1 MKNKI
6 FSNWGL
12 KLLSLVLGFIVWL
25 TVLNIDDYSTTRQ
38 INDIPVT
45 LINTEAITDK
55 NQLFNITSGETVD
68 IIVKG
73 RRSVVN
79 ALGASDF
86 TAVADMSKLSITN
99 AVNITV
105 SANSPSVEN
114 AVSIT
119 IVDNVLQVELEEEQ
133 TVSLPVTV
141 ATKGETAEGYTTGTP
156 STTPNLITVTGAAS
170 LIERIDKVEVQVD
183 VSNRTSDVTT
193 TCTPVFYDAKGDEI
207 SSKNLESKVNSISV
221 TVPVYRTKKVAVKLD
236 TKGTPAENYKVVS
249 VEYGPTEITIGGPT
263 ETIQNLNTIT
273 IDDIDISGCSE
284 DVESTLDITKYLPE
298 GVVIADENTSISVHV
313 AIERNISRTL
323 SLSDTDI
330 TIENKQA
337 DHTYTIQFPEG
348 NTIVIT
354 GLSNDISKLTAS
366 DLNITIDADNLTLG
380 ENTVELSIPDSDTYS
395 VDGTCI
401 VTVEVT
407 AMP

>member
-25 TVLNIDDYSTTRQ
+25 AVLNIDDYSTTRQ

-193 TCTPVFYDAKGDEI
+193 TCTPVFFMMPKAMRYPAKI
-207 SSKNLESKVNSISV
+207 WKAK
-221 TVPVYRTKKVAVKLD
+221 
-236 TKGTPAENYKVVS
+236 
-249 VEYGPTEITIGGPT
+249 
-263 ETIQNLNTIT
+263 
-273 IDDIDISGCSE
+273 
-284 DVESTLDITKYLPE
+284 
-298 GVVIADENTSISVHV
+298 
-313 AIERNISRTL
+313 
-323 SLSDTDI
+323 
-330 TIENKQA
+330 
-337 DHTYTIQFPEG
+337 
-348 NTIVIT
+348 
-354 GLSNDISKLTAS
+354 
-366 DLNITIDADNLTLG
+366 
-380 ENTVELSIPDSDTYS
+380 
-395 VDGTCI
+395 
-401 VTVEVT
+401 
-407 AMP
+407 